1 MNARTK
7 RIAAPSLAGCRTT
20 TLCGKFVTA
29 LCLISISSA
38 EAFDLTPK
46 ESFRNQEGF
55 KIPIV
60 RFAGGARPVSW
71 QPPSG
76 WQLSGGGRSL
86 SIFPANVPL
95 AYVKLEVSAQKVA
108 TASESPAQ
116 LARLHLPADATEV
129 SVVGERDNP
138 FTLNGFSSKE
148 WIFSY
153 VSQAQRFSTGIA
165 VVDLDEKE
173 RLALVVSARSKDFK
187 AIHDEA
193 IASMFT
199 WKYAE

>member
-7 RIAAPSLAGCRTT
+7 QIAAACLAGRRTT
-20 TLCGKFVTA
+20 TLCGQFVTS
-29 LCLISISSA
+29 LCLISISCA
-38 EAFDLTPK
+38 EALDLTPK

-60 RFAGGARPVSW
+60 CFGGGVRPVSW

-86 SIFPANVPL
+86 SVFPTNVPL
-95 AYVKLEVSAQKVA
+95 AYVKLEVTAAA

-129 SVVGERDNP
+129 SVIGERDNP

-187 AIHDEA
+187 SVHDEA

-199 WKYAE
+199 WKYAD